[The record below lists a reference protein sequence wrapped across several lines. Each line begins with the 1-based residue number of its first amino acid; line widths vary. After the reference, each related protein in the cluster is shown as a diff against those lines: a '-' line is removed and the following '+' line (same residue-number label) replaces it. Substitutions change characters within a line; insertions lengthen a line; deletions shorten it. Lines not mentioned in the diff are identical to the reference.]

1 MPRKRTY
8 AGPLMRGQTTVRRR
22 APKKKSGLNKVE
34 KKQVSTIAKK
44 AVLKMAENKYFNTN
58 TSINAEQV
66 NAAWKVASNYADIG
80 VWGYSTG
87 YNRQSNPGNEN
98 ETMKYGVS
106 TADGSDIS
114 LTNLKMNQLF
124 LSDNTNQDL
133 RAFTIEGQTLL
144 PGYNGCKWFLNHISV
159 NSSSDETKALN
170 YRVRCVRVRPRAIKG
185 SWQDINPQNDL
196 FVDQFNQPFG
206 IASLDAAGTSAKFTR
221 EQFHLAKTNNRR
233 YNVITDKFYTIAPA
247 NTYHAAGD
255 GTGNSSLAVGTISSG
270 CTTVTT
276 KHNIGKQLFY
286 PKAENSTE
294 TLDAY
299 PETGFIPEYIFW
311 HVIALGDGG
320 VTQASRDTP
329 LSMTISA
336 RPVSAFKDL

>member
-1 MPRKRTY
+1 MAYTKKRRTRRTATRKRRSNQSQK
-8 AGPLMRGQTTVRRR
+8 P
-22 APKKKSGLNKVE
+22 LNKVE
-34 KKQVSTIAKK
+34 KKEVFTIAKK
-44 AVLKMAENKYFNTN
+44 AILSTADNKYFNTN
-58 TSINAEQV
+58 SAVNAEQV
-66 NAAWKVASNYADIG
+66 NAAWRVASNYADIG
-80 VWGYSTG
+80 VWGFSTG

-106 TADGSDIS
+106 TADGSDVS
-114 LTNLKMNQLF
+114 LTNLKMNQVF
-124 LSDNTNQDL
+124 LSDATKDEHKS
-133 RAFTIEGQTLL
+133 FVIEGQNLR
-144 PGYNGCKWFLNHISV
+144 PGFNECKWFLNHISQ

-170 YRVRCVRVRPRAIKG
+170 YRLRCIRVRPLAIKG
-185 SWQDINPQNDL
+185 SWQDIDPQNDL
-196 FVDQFNQPFG
+196 FLDQYNQPFG
-206 IASLDAAGTSAKFTR
+206 ISSLDAAGTSALFTR
-221 EQFHLAKTNNRR
+221 EQFHLAKANSRR
-233 YNVITDKFYTIAPA
+233 YKVISDKFYTIAPA

-276 KHNIGKQLFY
+276 KHNLGKQLFY
-286 PKAENSTE
+286 PKAETSTE

-329 LSMTISA
+329 LGMTISC
-336 RPVSAFKDL
+336 RPVSAFKDI